1 MRATVNL
8 DVYNLT
14 NASTIF
20 AANTAY
26 ALIAAPAT
34 TNAWLTPTLI
44 SNPRL
49 MKISFTLDL
58 K

>member
-8 DVYNLT
+8 DLYNLT
-14 NASTIF
+14 NTSTIL
-20 AANTAY
+20 AANASFG
-26 ALIAAPAT
+26 
-34 TNAWLTPTLI
+34 AWQTPTII

-49 MKISFTLDL
+49 MKISMTLDL